1 MSQQAHEREI
11 LVEKFL
17 AANKLR
23 PGGEEETY
31 HRVTVCTSLLT
42 RVLPDYFSVMC
53 SGWPQLA
60 NSDGSMFH
68 EAMEFLL

>member
-31 HRVTVCTSLLT
+31 HRVTVCTSRLT
-42 RVLPDYFSVMC
+42 VLPDYFSLMC
-53 SGWPQLA
+53 SG
-60 NSDGSMFH
+60 
-68 EAMEFLL
+68 